1 MSVRPDLDEDLVGF
15 NCRSEVFVRR
25 AISGTWPRK
34 RFVTSTPRATGRAGR
49 NQAQRGRCLLG
60 GRGRQD
66 QYRGGGVASTD
77 AEVVPAAAVAQGE
90 LAELVD
96 DVVADAEVLGGLGWR
111 GFGPGQVGR
120 LWCGAGVMGAW
131 GRWVL

>member
-1 MSVRPDLDEDLVGF
+1 
-15 NCRSEVFVRR
+15 
-25 AISGTWPRK
+25 
-34 RFVTSTPRATGRAGR
+34 
-49 NQAQRGRCLLG
+49 
-60 GRGRQD
+60 
-66 QYRGGGVASTD
+66 VASTD

-120 LWCGAGVMGAW
+120 LWCGAGVMGAV
-131 GRWVL
+131 GALGVVDDAEVVELGLCLGDG